1 MGPAG
6 SHFGLLACLIVEV
19 IGAWPILRHPRRA
32 ILRLIGIAFA
42 LFILGLLPWID
53 NFAHVFGFVF
63 GFLLSYALLPF
74 ITFGP
79 YERRRKIVLVW
90 VCLISAGGMVCA
102 LVALF
107 YAAPAYECAVC
118 AYFTCLPF
126 TPDMCAS
133 QDVRVR
139 QLDGVWRRAARA
151 PSSPSP
157 PRPAYCP
164 QRCNLLTHRPPYLN
178 PDRHAAIA

>member
-6 SHFGLLACLIVEV
+6 SHFGLLAALIVEV
-19 IGAWPILRHPRRA
+19 IGAWPLLKHPRRA
-32 ILRLIGIAFA
+32 LMKLVAIAVA
-42 LFILGLLPWID
+42 LFLLGLLPWID

-79 YERRRKIVLVW
+79 YDRRRKIVLVW
-90 VCLISAGGMVCA
+90 VCLLSAAGMLCA

-107 YAAPAYECAVC
+107 YAAPAYECAAC

-126 TPDMCAS
+126 APDMCAS

-139 QLDGVWRRAARA
+139 QLDGV
-151 PSSPSP
+151 
-157 PRPAYCP
+157 
-164 QRCNLLTHRPPYLN
+164 
-178 PDRHAAIA
+178 

>member
-1 MGPAG
+1 MLSVYLYHLPISLGHCWKFSCQTNFSSVFQVGPAG

-19 IGAWPILRHPRRA
+19 IGAWPLLKHPRRA
-32 ILRLIGIAFA
+32 LLRLVGIAFA
-42 LFILGLLPWID
+42 LFLLGLLPWID

-79 YERRRKIVLVW
+79 YDRRRKIVLVW
-90 VCLISAGGMVCA
+90 VCMVSAAGMLCA

-107 YAAPAYECAVC
+107 YAAPAYECAAC
-118 AYFTCLPF
+118 AYFTCLPLA
-126 TPDMCAS
+126 PDMCAS

-139 QLDGVWRRAARA
+139 QLDGV
-151 PSSPSP
+151 
-157 PRPAYCP
+157 
-164 QRCNLLTHRPPYLN
+164 
-178 PDRHAAIA
+178 